1 MYYLS
6 GSGENFTFKHK
17 KIHKILE
24 DDVLIS
30 DEVYNRFF
38 ELQEQGKQ
46 FIVKNKNGSTFEEIF
61 EEVV

>member
-30 DEVYNRFF
+30 DGIYNRFF

-46 FIVKNKNGSTFEEIF
+46 FIVKNKHGQNFEGIF
-61 EEVV
+61 EEVI

>member
-1 MYYLS
+1 MYLS
-6 GSGENFTFKHK
+6 GNGENFTFKHI

-46 FIVKNKNGSTFEEIF
+46 FIVKNKHGQNFEGIF